1 MSGKFSSFVFGVITG
16 VYIKTEYP
24 SEVAFVVPEIKK
36 KIKKIRV
43 FFEQLEEESRKN
55 SDN

>member
-1 MSGKFSSFVFGVITG
+1 MSGKFGSFVFGVLSG
-16 VYIKTEYP
+16 VYIKSEYP

-36 KIKKIRV
+36 NIKKIRV